1 MHASDFLRSLRDLRV
16 EELVEIHGIGEK
28 LARNLVEFTR
38 SPRYEYLVENFD
50 ELETRGKGLELTSK
64 NASLTDRSGAL
75 RGEVVVITGSFDV
88 SRNTLKERL
97 EAAGAKVTGAI
108 SKSTTLLLAGEKAGS
123 KLSKAEKL
131 GVKISRDY
139 REVLG
144 GE

>member
-1 MHASDFLRSLRDLRV
+1 MHASEFLRSLQGLRV

-38 SPRYEYLVENFD
+38 SPRYEHLVENFG
-50 ELETRGKGLELTSK
+50 ELETRGEGLVLTSK
-64 NASLTDRSGAL
+64 YATSTEQSGVL

-88 SRNTLKERL
+88 SRDTLKERL

-131 GVKISRDY
+131 GIKISNDY
-139 REVLG
+139 HEVLG